1 MPFATED
8 DASSVRPLNTLLD
21 LFALLRNLSPSI
33 VSSLL
38 ESKEPKLEADPNA
51 LYHFVVSS
59 IE

>member
-21 LFALLRNLSPSI
+21 LFVLLRNLSPSML
-33 VSSLL
+33 SSLL
-38 ESKEPKLEADPNA
+38 ESKEPKLAADPNV
-51 LYHFVVSS
+51 LFHVVVPS